1 MHHPGIE
8 PGSHR
13 WQRCILPLDQWCDQ
27 QGLCHCGVNNTV
39 ARRVSDR
46 GSNLP
51 TQNRQHLV
59 GCRKLS
65 LRDSI
70 VVSISACHA
79 DDPGSIPGRGAFPF
93 CEPLPTSLPKWGTRS
108 NEVWH
113 HWSSGRIHRCHRC
126 DPGSIPG
133 WCMCF
138 GRTPICVVGPRVKTY
153 ALLCTAEG
161 QSNVDCTRT
170 GSLLKCFP

>member
-1 MHHPGIE
+1 MVERSLSMREALGSMPRFSTFWSNPTASKILKIFNKMHHPGIE

-27 QGLCHCGVNNTV
+27 QGFCHCGVNNTV

-79 DDPGSIPGRGAFPF
+79 DDPGSIPGRGVFHCGPSAVRKRMTLAGL
-93 CEPLPTSLPKWGTRS
+93 EPAIFGSEDRRL
-108 NEVWH
+108 
-113 HWSSGRIHRCHRC
+113 IH
-126 DPGSIPG
+126 
-133 WCMCF
+133 
-138 GRTPICVVGPRVKTY
+138 
-153 ALLCTAEG
+153 
-161 QSNVDCTRT
+161 
-170 GSLLKCFP
+170 